1 MTYEEFLE
9 QRRSL
14 IAEVIRDAF
23 GQISDGS
30 GVHSDPMPEVEIPK
44 GRSLQEFVEAGLLRE
59 GDLLDPVD
67 PDWVVDAVVTADGQV
82 LINGV
87 NTYESLD
94 TAARA
99 LGVSNLSGEDFWAL
113 QDGNNLIPLSKLSTT
128 R

>member
-1 MTYEEFLE
+1 
-9 QRRSL
+9 
-14 IAEVIRDAF
+14 
-23 GQISDGS
+23 
-30 GVHSDPMPEVEIPK
+30 MPEVEIPE

-67 PDWVVDAVVTADGQV
+67 PDWAVDAVVTADGQV
-82 LINGV
+82 LIDGV

-94 TAARA
+94 AAAHA

-113 QDGNNLIPLSKLSTT
+113 QDGNHLIPLSKLSAA